1 MHLEIRPEDIVS
13 FFQGASEI
21 CEKAGYKG
29 LVIFTDELQAT
40 LAGYKPSRDEFF
52 AHLFQIVK
60 DIQGLDG
67 RWALIISMDDDTEG
81 MLSLRRSDILAR
93 MQRSALYFR
102 VKDVYNR
109 REYPTE
115 LWSAFAQRFNF
126 ISDGVISR
134 YTLDSIGQIAARSD
148 LGAGPRM
155 VTLALALAIRSYEKT
170 DQQYTPIQFVDDFL
184 EGQVSFDQQGKF
196 PTAVKK
202 ALANTLVREDEL
214 RKQVIKLV
222 AAYPMG
228 CSEEVFT
235 AFGLLAAF
243 QNFPPVA
250 RRELIAQVSG
260 GYTLS
265 YLAEESV
272 ASESVA
278 QRLTTEFV
286 NRFSPGKSY
295 AARAADA
302 MFSQIIVGQAFSS
315 WKGEREKEVEIGGV
329 KWYSTLHTAG
339 R

>member
-214 RKQVIKLV
+214 RKQVINV
-222 AAYPMG
+222 
-228 CSEEVFT
+228 S
-235 AFGLLAAF
+235 FG
-243 QNFPPVA
+243 
-250 RRELIAQVSG
+250 
-260 GYTLS
+260 
-265 YLAEESV
+265 
-272 ASESVA
+272 
-278 QRLTTEFV
+278 
-286 NRFSPGKSY
+286 
-295 AARAADA
+295 
-302 MFSQIIVGQAFSS
+302 
-315 WKGEREKEVEIGGV
+315 
-329 KWYSTLHTAG
+329 
-339 R
+339 